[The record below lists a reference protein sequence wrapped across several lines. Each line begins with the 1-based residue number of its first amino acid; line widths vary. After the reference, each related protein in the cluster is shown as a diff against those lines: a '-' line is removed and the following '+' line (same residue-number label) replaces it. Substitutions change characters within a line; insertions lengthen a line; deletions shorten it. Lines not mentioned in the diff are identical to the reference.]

1 MPSRRYE
8 KQLLMLI
15 ENIEREEPFTA
26 FGLFSVD
33 TSTLSGVVATTVTY
47 IIVLVQF
54 NFCQSKD
61 STAISNAGV
70 WNSTM
75 PP

>member
-15 ENIEREEPFTA
+15 ENIEREKPFTA

-33 TSTLSGVVATTVTY
+33 ISTLSGVVATTATY

-54 NFCQSKD
+54 NFCESKD
-61 STAISNAGV
+61 STVISNAEV
-70 WNSTM
+70 WNATVS
-75 PP
+75 P